1 MKVLN
6 SHWIES
12 CKRLNINS
20 KTNCVKVVNL
30 IFSKYNLFNIIFWH
44 LNVNILKN
52 IIVFLNRSM
61 NNLQDCAFFF
71 PLKYILIKKMHIKVE
86 ISSKFLIEHVKVKL
100 CPIMFER
107 TCVAW
112 CLRCWHLFHKIMGPN
127 LCKCV
132 YAFCVCVYIHIIF

>member
-1 MKVLN
+1 
-6 SHWIES
+6 
-12 CKRLNINS
+12 LNINS

-71 PLKYILIKKMHIKVE
+71 SIE
-86 ISSKFLIEHVKVKL
+86 IHFDKENAYQSGDF
-100 CPIMFER
+100 
-107 TCVAW
+107 
-112 CLRCWHLFHKIMGPN
+112 
-127 LCKCV
+127 
-132 YAFCVCVYIHIIF
+132 